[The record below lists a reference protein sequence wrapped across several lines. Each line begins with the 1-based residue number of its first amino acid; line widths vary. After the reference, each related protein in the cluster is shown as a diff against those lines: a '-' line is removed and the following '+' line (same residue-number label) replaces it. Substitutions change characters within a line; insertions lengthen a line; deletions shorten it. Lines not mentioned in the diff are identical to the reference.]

1 MTDIIVKRI
10 IMAVMGLILIG
21 ITFESVR
28 RRKLLERYAI
38 LWVVSGFAVLI
49 CAAVPILPEK
59 IANFFGIT
67 FIEAAGYFFS
77 FFLVLVLFHIS
88 LAISKI
94 RSNQEAAARRIA
106 LLQAEL
112 ESLKDKK
119 EDKKQ

>member
-1 MTDIIVKRI
+1 
-10 IMAVMGLILIG
+10 MAVMGLILIG

-49 CAAVPILPEK
+49 CAAVPVLPEK

-88 LAISKI
+88 LAISKL

-112 ESLKDKK
+112 ESLKNKK